1 MKILILDGDNF
12 QALRLLRDLGKEH
25 SVYIG
30 GKTKK
35 KTLSYYSRFCNGF
48 VNYQDD
54 SINEFEKVL
63 KFIQSKRIDLIIPTT
78 ERSCVIV
85 NHYRIDIQNFA
96 FCSIATSSMRDLE
109 VAFDKSKTFDFCQ
122 KNNIKTPLIEFQN
135 SEKINSKF
143 VVLKAITSN
152 KVLSNGKIVKTDVP
166 EYFKNDKPLLNNDN
180 DKFFQEHIK
189 GSSVGFFAVCNKGEI
204 LDSYTHKR
212 ILDTNPSGSGSCVR
226 KSILSPNKDLIEISK
241 KIIQN
246 LNWNGPIM
254 LEYLQNKQGD
264 LYLLEINGR
273 LWGSYCLSSYSGINF
288 TNLLL
293 NLYSKVPKKNIIE
306 KSKRKEVIVTN
317 EVLLLYRWIRIL
329 KGPDKN
335 SSEKFP
341 KRLKI
346 ISELK
351 FLFAKK
357 EIFSAFD
364 PLPILRFLWIK

>member
-35 KTLSYYSRFCNGF
+35 NTLSYYSRFCNGF
-48 VNYQDD
+48 VYYQDD

-78 ERSCVIV
+78 ERSCAIV

-152 KVLSNGKIVKTDVP
+152 KVLFNGKIVKTDVP

-189 GSSVGFFAVCNKGEI
+189 VS
-204 LDSYTHKR
+204 
-212 ILDTNPSGSGSCVR
+212 
-226 KSILSPNKDLIEISK
+226 
-241 KIIQN
+241 
-246 LNWNGPIM
+246 
-254 LEYLQNKQGD
+254 
-264 LYLLEINGR
+264 
-273 LWGSYCLSSYSGINF
+273 
-288 TNLLL
+288 
-293 NLYSKVPKKNIIE
+293 
-306 KSKRKEVIVTN
+306 
-317 EVLLLYRWIRIL
+317 
-329 KGPDKN
+329 
-335 SSEKFP
+335 
-341 KRLKI
+341 
-346 ISELK
+346 
-351 FLFAKK
+351 
-357 EIFSAFD
+357 
-364 PLPILRFLWIK
+364 